1 MTKEIRTMIYDDDL
15 HLETYQF
22 EGMIRPFPNHFHE
35 YYVIG
40 FMEKG
45 ARILSCKNQEY
56 FTKSG
61 DILLF
66 NPGDNHACIQS
77 SAEKLDY
84 RSFNITKTVIAEW
97 TKEIAGKQELPIFS
111 PTVIRDEEVNCCLRT
126 LHEKIMQGTSIL
138 EKEESLFLLLSLLIR
153 RYSRPI
159 STYNIAQNE
168 IEAVCTFMEQHY
180 AERIDLE
187 QLCRCAGLSKST
199 LLRAFTRSKGITP
212 YRYLENIRISKA
224 KTLLEQGIPPLTA
237 ALQTGFSDQSHF
249 SNYFIRFIGLTPG
262 VYQASFKDTG
272 GCEP

>member
-15 HLETYQF
+15 HLEAYQF

-56 FTKSG
+56 FIKSG
-61 DILLF
+61 DVLLF

-77 SAEKLDY
+77 STEKLDY

-97 TKEIAGKQELPIFS
+97 TKEITGKQELPIFS

-126 LHEKIMQGTSIL
+126 LHEKIMQGTSVL

>member
-15 HLETYQF
+15 HLEAYQF

-56 FTKSG
+56 FIKSG
-61 DILLF
+61 DVLLF

-77 SAEKLDY
+77 STEKLDY

-97 TKEIAGKQELPIFS
+97 TKEITGKQELPIFS
-111 PTVIRDEEVNCCLRT
+111 PTVIRDEEVNCCLRAC
-126 LHEKIMQGTSIL
+126 HENIMQGASIL

>member
-1 MTKEIRTMIYDDDL
+1 
-15 HLETYQF
+15 
-22 EGMIRPFPNHFHE
+22 
-35 YYVIG
+35 
-40 FMEKG
+40 
-45 ARILSCKNQEY
+45 
-56 FTKSG
+56 
-61 DILLF
+61 
-66 NPGDNHACIQS
+66 
-77 SAEKLDY
+77 
-84 RSFNITKTVIAEW
+84 
-97 TKEIAGKQELPIFS
+97 
-111 PTVIRDEEVNCCLRT
+111 
-126 LHEKIMQGTSIL
+126 
-138 EKEESLFLLLSLLIR
+138 
-153 RYSRPI
+153 
-159 STYNIAQNE
+159 
-168 IEAVCTFMEQHY
+168 MEQHY